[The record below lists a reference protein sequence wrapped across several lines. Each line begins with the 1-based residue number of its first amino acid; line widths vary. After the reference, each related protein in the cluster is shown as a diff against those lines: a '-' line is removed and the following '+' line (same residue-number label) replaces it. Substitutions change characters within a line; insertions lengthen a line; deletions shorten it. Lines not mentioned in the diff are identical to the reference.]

1 MEQEKKW
8 QEPQQLQERLP
19 LTPRNADEAHW
30 DWDLLTGEVYFAP
43 RWWSMLGYAVDEL
56 PAVATLWASLCH
68 PDDAQNFHEALTQ
81 VQAGRDDLFQLEH
94 RLKHKDGQYLPVF
107 ARAHIRRNTQGKA
120 TRLSGFNRDLTAHK
134 WFEAQLHE
142 TEGRYR
148 ALVEWSPFGVGV
160 HQRGLVVYANPAA
173 LAILGASSAEAL
185 IGTPIMDRVHPDFRQ
200 MALERV
206 ATSLSSNT
214 PMAWQTEKLLR
225 MDGSV
230 VQVEI
235 QGTPISHLGEPAIQV
250 TFIDITQRMQSV
262 ASLRESESRFRALT
276 ELTSDWYWE
285 QDDQCRFIHI
295 SDNYPANGRLATANC
310 LGLKRWELPHTG
322 VTEEQWTQHRR
333 LLQARQTFHEFEMQ
347 RPGRDGGWV
356 WISVSG
362 VPIFD
367 DQGIFQGYWGMG
379 RDITERKNA
388 ENSVKE
394 SQAQYQ
400 YLVEWS
406 SVALSVHQNGRIAY
420 VNPAAM
426 RLWGAARPED
436 LIGTPI
442 EARFHPQYRAS
453 TLERLRAMS
462 DKGQHAPM
470 REAKF
475 LKLDGR
481 SIDVETQG
489 LPIQYRGQ
497 PAIQISFQ
505 DITARKQIENTLRES
520 EDRFRTLTQLSSDW
534 YWEQDENYRFV
545 LLSGD
550 VAAGTGLSSQDHIG
564 KTHWD
569 LPALNLSDAD
579 WVRHRSALEAL
590 QEFRDFEIRRPDSA
604 LRMHWS
610 SVSGTPM
617 FDSHGVFKGYRGI
630 GRDVTTQ
637 KQAADQIH
645 RLAFYDALTGL
656 PNRRFLLERL
666 KKAVQINAR
675 HHLRGALLFIDLDNF
690 KTLNDTLG
698 HDVGDVLLQ
707 QVAARLVACVREV
720 DTVARLGGD
729 EFVVVLEDLDW
740 DKIDA
745 ATQADAVGQKILA
758 ALNVPYRLAGR
769 EHRSSPSIG
778 ITLLSSSVSGVDDL
792 LKQADLAMYQ
802 AKAAGRNTLRFFD
815 VAMQCEVDSRVA
827 LESDLRDGLQG
838 GEELVLHFQPIV
850 GVDGLT
856 TGAEALVRWQQP
868 MRGLVMPEE
877 FVPLAEATGLI
888 LPLGRWVMQQAC
900 EQLVAWAQQPQTAHL
915 TLAVNVSAREL
926 REPEFVAHVI
936 RCLNQTGAT
945 PGRLRLELTESVLA
959 HRVDDI
965 IVKMNALRSHG
976 VGFSLDDFGTGYSS
990 LSYLKQ
996 LPLDLLKIDRSF
1008 VRDVLTDPNDA
1019 AIARTIVALGQSLGL
1034 SVMAEGV
1041 ETEEQRAFL
1050 AASGCLAYQGHLF
1063 GHPMPIDQ
1071 FEAFLARFEISQETR
1086 M

>member
-1 MEQEKKW
+1 MEHEKQC
-8 QEPQQLQERLP
+8 QEPQRLQERLQ
-19 LTPRNADEAHW
+19 LTPRDADEAHW
-30 DWDLLTGEVYFAP
+30 DWDLVTGEVYFAP

-56 PAVATLWASLCH
+56 PATSTLWASFCH
-68 PDDAQNFHEALTQ
+68 PDDAQIFDQTLTQ
-81 VQAGRDDLFQLEH
+81 ALAGSDEFFQLEY
-94 RLKHKDGQYLPVF
+94 RLRRKQGQYLPVF
-107 ARAHIRRNTQGKA
+107 ARAHIRRNAQGKA

-173 LAILGASSAEAL
+173 LSILGARDASEL

-206 ATSLSSNT
+206 STSLSSNT
-214 PMAWQTEKLLR
+214 PMAWQAEKLLR

-250 TFIDITQRMQSV
+250 TFIDTTARMQSV
-262 ASLRESESRFRALT
+262 ASLRESEARFRALT

-285 QDDQCRFIHI
+285 QDDQCRFIHV
-295 SDNYPANGRLATANC
+295 SDNYPANGKLATANC
-310 LGLKRWELPHTG
+310 IGLKRWELPHTG
-322 VTEEQWTQHRR
+322 VSDEQWAQHRR

-356 WISVSG
+356 WVSVSG

-367 DQGIFQGYWGMG
+367 SQGIFQGYWGMG

-426 RLWGAARPED
+426 RLWGAARLEE
-436 LIGTPI
+436 LVGTPI

-481 SIDVETQG
+481 TIDVETQG

-550 VAAGTGLSSQDHIG
+550 VATGTGLSSQDHIG

-579 WVRHRSALEAL
+579 WVRHRNALDAH

-630 GRDVTTQ
+630 GRDVTIQ

-656 PNRRFLLERL
+656 LNRRGFEEQSASCISRPLVSALPVALVLADLDHFKSVNDTHGHAAGDAAIRAFAIACKGSLRRTDLVGRYGGEEFVIFLPGADEVAAEAITTEISRRLAAAPAPDGLEFPTVSYGISSTPIAGSTL
-666 KKAVQINAR
+666 AQLIHTAD
-675 HHLRGALLFIDLDNF
+675 GAL
-690 KTLNDTLG
+690 
-698 HDVGDVLLQ
+698 
-707 QVAARLVACVREV
+707 
-720 DTVARLGGD
+720 
-729 EFVVVLEDLDW
+729 
-740 DKIDA
+740 
-745 ATQADAVGQKILA
+745 
-758 ALNVPYRLAGR
+758 
-769 EHRSSPSIG
+769 
-778 ITLLSSSVSGVDDL
+778 
-792 LKQADLAMYQ
+792 YQ
-802 AKAAGRNTLRFFD
+802 AKAAGRN
-815 VAMQCEVDSRVA
+815 
-827 LESDLRDGLQG
+827 
-838 GEELVLHFQPIV
+838 
-850 GVDGLT
+850 
-856 TGAEALVRWQQP
+856 
-868 MRGLVMPEE
+868 
-877 FVPLAEATGLI
+877 
-888 LPLGRWVMQQAC
+888 
-900 EQLVAWAQQPQTAHL
+900 
-915 TLAVNVSAREL
+915 
-926 REPEFVAHVI
+926 
-936 RCLNQTGAT
+936 
-945 PGRLRLELTESVLA
+945 
-959 HRVDDI
+959 
-965 IVKMNALRSHG
+965 
-976 VGFSLDDFGTGYSS
+976 
-990 LSYLKQ
+990 
-996 LPLDLLKIDRSF
+996 
-1008 VRDVLTDPNDA
+1008 
-1019 AIARTIVALGQSLGL
+1019 
-1034 SVMAEGV
+1034 
-1041 ETEEQRAFL
+1041 RAFT
-1050 AASGCLAYQGHLF
+1050 AQ
-1063 GHPMPIDQ
+1063 
-1071 FEAFLARFEISQETR
+1071 
-1086 M
+1086 

>member
-1 MEQEKKW
+1 MEQEKQRQK
-8 QEPQQLQERLP
+8 PYRLDAYIP
-19 LTPRNADEAHW
+19 SGGRSHGEAHW
-30 DWDLLTGEVYFAP
+30 DWDLVTGEVYFSP
-43 RWWSMLGYAVDEL
+43 RWWQMLGYTTDEL
-56 PAVATLWASLCH
+56 PAASSLWASFCH
-68 PDDAQNFHEALTQ
+68 PDDAARFDQVLTQ
-81 VQAGRDDLFQLEH
+81 ALAGDGEIFQLTY
-94 RLKHKDGQYLPVF
+94 RLRHKQGHYLCVV
-107 ARAHIRRNTQGKA
+107 AHAHIRRNAQSQALRLTGANCEVTPPPCPA
-120 TRLSGFNRDLTAHK
+120 TPP
-134 WFEAQLHE
+134 EATPPE
-142 TEGRYR
+142 T
-148 ALVEWSPFGVGV
+148 
-160 HQRGLVVYANPAA
+160 
-173 LAILGASSAEAL
+173 
-185 IGTPIMDRVHPDFRQ
+185 
-200 MALERV
+200 
-206 ATSLSSNT
+206 
-214 PMAWQTEKLLR
+214 
-225 MDGSV
+225 
-230 VQVEI
+230 
-235 QGTPISHLGEPAIQV
+235 
-250 TFIDITQRMQSV
+250 
-262 ASLRESESRFRALT
+262 SLRESESRFRALT

-285 QDDQCRFIHI
+285 QDAQYRFVHV
-295 SDNYPANGRLATANC
+295 SESFPGGGRLTAVTS
-310 LGLKRWELPHTG
+310 LGLQRWELAHAG
-322 VTEEQWTQHRR
+322 VTEEQWAEHRR
-333 LLQARQTFHEFEMQ
+333 VLQAHQTFHEFEMQ
-347 RPGRDGGWV
+347 RPARDGGWV

-362 VPIFD
+362 VPLFD
-367 DQGIFQGYWGMG
+367 EQGVFTGYWGMG
-379 RDITERKNA
+379 RDITERKKA
-388 ENSVKE
+388 ENALRE

-400 YLVEWS
+400 HLVEWS
-406 SVALSVHQNGRIAY
+406 SVALSVHQNGRIVY

-426 RLWGAARPED
+426 RLWGAARAEE
-436 LIGTPI
+436 LVGTPI
-442 EARFHPQYRAS
+442 EARFHPQFRAS

-470 REAKF
+470 RESKF

-481 SIDVETQG
+481 AIDVETQG
-489 LPIQYRGQ
+489 MPIRYQGQ
-497 PAIQISFQ
+497 PSIQISFQ

-520 EDRFRTLTQLSSDW
+520 EARFRTLTQLSSDW
-534 YWEQDENYRFV
+534 YWEQDENHRFV

-550 VAAGTGLSSQDHIG
+550 VAAGTGLGSLDHIG

-569 LPALNLSDAD
+569 LPALNLNEAE
-579 WVRHRSALEAL
+579 WERHRTALRAQ

-604 LRMHWS
+604 QRMHWS

-617 FDSHGVFKGYRGI
+617 FDANGVFKGYRGI

-675 HHLRGALLFIDLDNF
+675 HRLRGALLFIDLDNF

-729 EFVVVLEDLDW
+729 EFVVVLEDLDENEL
-740 DKIDA
+740 DA
-745 ATQADAVGQKILA
+745 ATQADAVGQKVLA

-778 ITLLSSSVSGVDDL
+778 ITLLSASVSGVDDL

-850 GVDGLT
+850 GAGGRV

-877 FVPLAEATGLI
+877 FIPLAEATGLI
-888 LPLGRWVMQQAC
+888 LPLGRWVMQTAC
-900 EQLVAWAQQPQTAHL
+900 EQLTLWARQPQTAHL

-926 REPEFVAHVI
+926 REPEFVAQVI
-936 RCLNQTGAT
+936 QCLQRSGAQ
-945 PGRLRLELTESVLA
+945 PSRLRLELTESVLA
-959 HRVDDI
+959 HHVDDI
-965 IVKMNALRSHG
+965 IVKMSELRAHG

-1019 AIARTIVALGQSLGL
+1019 AIARTIVALGKSLGL

-1041 ETEEQRAFL
+1041 ETDEQCAFL

-1063 GHPMPIDQ
+1063 GQPMPIEE
-1071 FEAFLARFEISQETR
+1071 FEASLTTVANSQESCI
-1086 M
+1086 